1 MQAGHCFH
9 LFTKHQL
16 DQLIE
21 YQKPEML
28 RTPLEELVLQI
39 KILKLGPAEMFL
51 QKAIESPETK
61 AVSDAVRCL
70 KDLVSTKD
78 CL

>member
-1 MQAGHCFH
+1 
-9 LFTKHQL
+9 
-16 DQLIE
+16 
-21 YQKPEML
+21 ML

-51 QKAIESPETK
+51 QKAIQSPETK

-70 KDLVSTKD
+70 KDLVSVTIISTNDVFNRPTSYK
-78 CL
+78 L

>member
-1 MQAGHCFH
+1 
-9 LFTKHQL
+9 
-16 DQLIE
+16 
-21 YQKPEML
+21 ML

-51 QKAIESPETK
+51 QKAIQSPETK

-70 KDLVSTKD
+70 KDLVSATIISTNDVLNRPTSYKLLCID
-78 CL
+78 QCVT